1 MGIKKIGNLKE
12 FLSDRFSNE
21 WKLLSETT
29 LFLSRINELH
39 NYENQLRA
47 LRSQLYNVG
56 DRKEVIRN
64 IRRELTEL
72 RRHLRLE
79 GHDLSLAKQ
88 NIVFDGFR
96 NDTSLGDGF
105 TRLVLFLTPNE
116 IYWLAG
122 TENHITLDSY
132 LERQMVNVHLKER
145 PRINSK
151 HFLWYK
157 RDGNS
162 LILSGSDSE
171 SKEDYAHLAAAGE
184 ANPFWFLSRLKN
196 LK

>member
-1 MGIKKIGNLKE
+1 MGIKKTGSFKD

-47 LRSQLYNVG
+47 LRSRLYNAG
-56 DRKEVIRN
+56 GHKEEIRN
-64 IRRELTEL
+64 IRLELTEL

-96 NDTSLGDGF
+96 NDASFSDGF
-105 TRLVLFLTPNE
+105 SRVVLFLTPDE
-116 IYWLAG
+116 IYWLG
-122 TENHITLDSY
+122 GSENHVTLDSY
-132 LERQMVNVHLKER
+132 LERQMSNVQLKER

-157 RDGNS
+157 RDGND

>member
-1 MGIKKIGNLKE
+1 MRIKKTEGFKD

-39 NYENQLRA
+39 SYENQLRA
-47 LRSQLYNVG
+47 LRSKLHNARG
-56 DRKEVIRN
+56 HKEVIRN
-64 IRRELTEL
+64 VRRELTEL

-88 NIVFDGFR
+88 HIVFDGFR
-96 NDTSLGDGF
+96 NDTSLYDGF
-105 TRLVLFLTPNE
+105 TRAVLFLTQNE
-116 IYWLAG
+116 IYWIGG

-132 LERQMVNVHLKER
+132 LERQMSNLYLKER
-145 PRINSK
+145 ARITSK

-157 RDGNS
+157 RDGNN

-171 SKEDYAHLAAAGE
+171 SKEDYAHLEAAGE